1 MGSHAATGATR
12 AGVRVATL
20 QTSGAGGQPQSGERR
35 SSVPSSRRRP
45 ISGLARH
52 WGSSDATASPSAG
65 RRTGAARGPAC
76 LPPPRKSQF
85 EILSRSTSITDGL
98 HSTVQVRAPKPFHD
112 RTLWPEFCALADEFH
127 AHLDEL
133 TTRVIREAINDD
145 VSEPEASSTG
155 AKALPEPT
163 G

>member
-1 MGSHAATGATR
+1 MGSPAATGATR

-20 QTSGAGGQPQSGERR
+20 QTSGAGGQPQSGELR

-52 WGSSDATASPSAG
+52 WGSSDATASASAG

-85 EILSRSTSITDGL
+85 EVLRAREWPSRSNGRSSRGRRSGID
-98 HSTVQVRAPKPFHD
+98 K
-112 RTLWPEFCALADEFH
+112 
-127 AHLDEL
+127 
-133 TTRVIREAINDD
+133 I
-145 VSEPEASSTG
+145 VSA
-155 AKALPEPT
+155 
-163 G
+163 